1 MVNCKRHYQKRVI
14 LIMILVTGATGFLGR
29 NLILSLSEKKDN
41 IIGQF
46 RREKKLDETRNFFI
60 ANNEKE
66 VFDKIIWIKADITNF
81 SEVQSLFDKVVEVY
95 HCAAYVSMA
104 FYKTNYLNL
113 VNITGTTFIVDNC
126 IDKKIKKLCFISSIA
141 AIGEGT
147 NNEITEETEWKP
159 EIDKTPYSYSKYG
172 SEMEVWRASQE
183 GVPVVIVNPG
193 IIVGNNLNNSQI
205 QKIIKNKFN
214 FYTSGVSGFVT
225 VEDVVEATIG
235 LMEKK
240 IKNERFILVSENISF
255 KNFVSY
261 VSKKNKNYSIKIP
274 KSILYII
281 WFVECLFNHLRIR
294 NKFLTRA
301 LIRNLY
307 SQNYYDGNKICK
319 YLKKFNYTEI
329 YSYLDR
335 C

>member
-1 MVNCKRHYQKRVI
+1 MNCERHYQKRVI
-14 LIMILVTGATGFLGR
+14 LTMILVTGATGFVGR
-29 NLILSLSEKKDN
+29 NLMLSLLKKN
-41 IIGQF
+41 YKIVGQF
-46 RREKKLDETRNFFI
+46 RREIKLDETRHFFI
-60 ANNEKE
+60 ANNEE
-66 VFDKIIWIKADITNF
+66 ENFNKIIWRKANITNF
-81 SEVQSLFDKVVEVY
+81 SEVQSLFDNVIEVY

-104 FYKTNYLNL
+104 LYKTHYLNL
-113 VNITGTTFIVDNC
+113 VNITGTTYIVNNC
-126 IDKKIKKLCFISSIA
+126 ISKKIKKLCFISSIA
-141 AIGEGT
+141 AIGEVSDG
-147 NNEITEETEWKP
+147 EITEETEWNP

-193 IIVGNNLNNSQI
+193 IIIGNNLNKSQI

-235 LMEKK
+235 LMKEK

-255 KNFVSY
+255 KDFVSY
-261 VSKKNKNYSIKIP
+261 ISSKNNNYSIKIP
-274 KSILYII
+274 KSILYIL
-281 WFVECLFNHLRIR
+281 WFIESMLSNLKIK

-301 LIRNLY
+301 LIKSLY
-307 SQNYYDGNKICK
+307 NNNYYNGNKINK
-319 YLKKFNYTEI
+319 YLKNFSYSKI
-329 YSYLDR
+329 YPFLDR

>member
-1 MVNCKRHYQKRVI
+1 
-14 LIMILVTGATGFLGR
+14 MILVTGATGFLGR

-60 ANNEKE
+60 ANNKE
-66 VFDKIIWIKADITNF
+66 ENFNKIIWKKGDITNF
-81 SEVQSLFDKVVEVY
+81 SEVHSLFDKVDEVY

-104 FYKTNYLNL
+104 LFKTNYLNL
-113 VNITGTTFIVDNC
+113 VNITGTTFVVDNC
-126 IDKKIKKLCFISSIA
+126 INKKIKKLCFVSSIA
-141 AIGEGT
+141 AIGESA
-147 NNEITEETEWKP
+147 NEDITENTEWNP
-159 EIDKTPYSYSKYG
+159 EIEKTPYSYSKHG

-183 GVPVVIVNPG
+183 GVPVVIINPG
-193 IIVGNNLNNSQI
+193 IIIGNNLNNSQV

-225 VEDVVEATIG
+225 VEDVVKATIG
-235 LMEKK
+235 LMEAN

-255 KNFVSY
+255 KDFVSHI
-261 VSKKNKNYSIKIP
+261 SKKNKNYSINMP
-274 KSILYII
+274 KSILYLI
-281 WFVECLFNHLRIR
+281 WFVESFFSHLKLK

-301 LIRNLY
+301 LIKSLY
-307 SQNYYDGNKICK
+307 GKCYYNGKKIKK
-319 YLKKFNYTEI
+319 YLKNFEYSEI
-329 YSYLDR
+329 FSYLNK

>member
-29 NLILSLSEKKDN
+29 NLILSLSEKEDN

-46 RREKKLDETRNFFI
+46 RREKKLNETRNFFI

>member
-60 ANNEKE
+60 ANNKE
-66 VFDKIIWIKADITNF
+66 ENFNKIIWKKADITNF
-81 SEVQSLFDKVVEVY
+81 SEVHSLFDKVDEVY

-104 FYKTNYLNL
+104 LFKTNYLNL
-113 VNITGTTFIVDNC
+113 VNITGTTFVVDNC
-126 IDKKIKKLCFISSIA
+126 INKKIKKLCFVSSIA
-141 AIGEGT
+141 AIGESA
-147 NNEITEETEWKP
+147 NEDITENTEWNP
-159 EIDKTPYSYSKYG
+159 EIEKTPYSYSKHG

-183 GVPVVIVNPG
+183 GVPVVIINPG
-193 IIVGNNLNNSQI
+193 IIIGNNLNNSQV

-225 VEDVVEATIG
+225 VEDVVKATIG
-235 LMEKK
+235 LMEAN

-255 KNFVSY
+255 KDFVSHI
-261 VSKKNKNYSIKIP
+261 SKKNKNYSINMP
-274 KSILYII
+274 KSILYLI
-281 WFVECLFNHLRIR
+281 WFVESFFSHLKLK

-301 LIRNLY
+301 LIKSLY
-307 SQNYYDGNKICK
+307 GKCYYNGKKIKK
-319 YLKKFNYTEI
+319 YLKNFEYSEI
-329 YSYLDR
+329 FSYLDK

>member
-1 MVNCKRHYQKRVI
+1 
-14 LIMILVTGATGFLGR
+14 MILVTGATGFVGR
-29 NLILSLSEKKDN
+29 NLVLSLSKKKDK

-46 RREKKLDETRNFFI
+46 RRDKKLDETRHFFI
-60 ANNEKE
+60 ANNEE
-66 VFDKIIWIKADITNF
+66 ENFNKIIWRKADITNF
-81 SEVQSLFDKVVEVY
+81 SEVQSLFDNVIKVY

-104 FYKTNYLNL
+104 LYKIDYLNL
-113 VNITGTTFIVDNC
+113 VNITGTTYIVDNC
-126 IDKKIKKLCFISSIA
+126 IRNKIKKLCFISSIA
-141 AIGEGT
+141 AIDEGT
-147 NNEITEETEWKP
+147 NEEITEETEWNP
-159 EIDKTPYSYSKYG
+159 EIDKTPYSYSKYS

-193 IIVGNNLNNSQI
+193 IIIGNNLNYSQI

-225 VEDVVEATIG
+225 VEDVVKATIG
-235 LMEKK
+235 LMEEK

-255 KNFVSY
+255 KDFVNYIS
-261 VSKKNKNYSIKIP
+261 SKNKNYSIKIS

-281 WFVECLFNHLRIR
+281 WLIESLFSHLRIR

-301 LIRNLY
+301 LIKSLY
-307 SQNYYDGNKICK
+307 SKNYYNGKKIKK
-319 YLKKFNYTEI
+319 YLKNFNYSKI
-329 YSYLDR
+329 YSFLDR